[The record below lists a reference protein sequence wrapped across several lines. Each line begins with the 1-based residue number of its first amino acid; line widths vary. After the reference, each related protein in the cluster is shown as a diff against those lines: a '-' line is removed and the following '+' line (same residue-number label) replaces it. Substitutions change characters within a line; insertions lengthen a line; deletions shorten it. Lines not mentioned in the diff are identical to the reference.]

1 VTSIAVEAA
10 ARRLAGE
17 QSSRP
22 RALLAACAA
31 AAATGVLVYKFLR
44 SGDPGGDG

>member
-1 VTSIAVEAA
+1 
-10 ARRLAGE
+10 
-17 QSSRP
+17 
-22 RALLAACAA
+22 LAACAA